1 MKNIFEDLQSCYY
14 LFVIYP
20 ILMKTYI
27 IICGFADVVA
37 GGPIYYANKVR
48 YMEQLGWRVIVIPTN
63 KGKKVLIRGMEKFLG
78 PYVPFIL
85 DSPNEYNRK
94 QRERLVDY
102 LESFV
107 PKDRGET
114 IIETGTDY
122 TNYWGEALAERI
134 HAKHIVIFLD
144 EQNPRVTEG
153 VIEFYKFK
161 YDREEL
167 ACISIPVMQNLFK
180 GYLTLEADE
189 CCALQCACTN
199 TLDDY
204 EHKINSLIP
213 KSDYNIGYIGRLEKP
228 FFSIIVDEF
237 ISFCK
242 RNGRKKITVV
252 FFGGAFE
259 QKTVGALEDKFK
271 SLSNVRVFV
280 TGYLFP
286 LPIAALR
293 KMDVFVSGA
302 GSARV
307 AAKAGVLSV
316 QVDMLSYEPLGIM
329 LDYTFTNY
337 KKCPIGNN
345 ISDYLNWILVR
356 KDPKLPLPLEV
367 NYKKD
372 WDFVCECFEEHLK
385 FIEQSSSESAYYDL
399 SQLGISSKQKMRRFF
414 RAILGL
420 KWYNYL
426 RGNQL
431 YLFIWSLIQR
441 FKSSK

>member
-1 MKNIFEDLQSCYY
+1 
-14 LFVIYP
+14 
-20 ILMKTYI
+20 MKTYI

-48 YMEQLGWRVIVIPTN
+48 YMEQLGWQVIVIPTN
-63 KGKKVLIRGMEKFLG
+63 KGEKVLVRGMEKFLG

-85 DSPNEYNRK
+85 DNPNEYNKK
-94 QRERLVDY
+94 QREKLVDY

-144 EQNPRVTEG
+144 EQNLRVTG
-153 VIEFYKFK
+153 NVINFYKFK
-161 YDREEL
+161 YVRHEL
-167 ACISIPVMQNLFK
+167 ACITKPVMQNLFK
-180 GYLTLEADE
+180 GYLDLDLKE
-189 CCALQCACTN
+189 CSALRCNCTN
-199 TLDDY
+199 ALDDY

-237 ISFCK
+237 INFSKKNCE
-242 RNGRKKITVV
+242 KKITVV

-259 QKTVGALEDKFK
+259 QKTIDALEDKFK
-271 SLSNVRVFV
+271 SLSNVRIFI

-302 GSARV
+302 GSASV
-307 AAKAGVLSV
+307 AAKAGVLSIYI
-316 QVDMLSYEPLGIM
+316 DMLSYQPLGIM
-329 LDYTFTNY
+329 LDYEYLNY
-337 KKCPIGNN
+337 AKCPYGETIC
-345 ISDYLNWILVR
+345 DYLNWILVR
-356 KDPKLPLPLEV
+356 KEPKLPLPLEV

>member
-1 MKNIFEDLQSCYY
+1 MR
-14 LFVIYP
+14 
-20 ILMKTYI
+20 TYI
-27 IICGFADVVA
+27 IICGFADVIA

-48 YMEQLGWRVIVIPTN
+48 YMEQFGWQVIVIPTN
-63 KGKKVLIRGMEKFLG
+63 NGKKVLVQGMEKFLG

-144 EQNPRVTEG
+144 EQNSRVTG
-153 VIEFYKFK
+153 NVINFYKFK
-161 YDREEL
+161 YARHEL
-167 ACISIPVMQNLFK
+167 ACITKPVMQNLFK
-180 GYLTLEADE
+180 GYMTLDLKE
-189 CCALQCACTN
+189 CYALRCDCTN
-199 TLDDY
+199 VLDDY
-204 EHKINSLIP
+204 EHEINSLIP

-259 QKTVGALEDKFK
+259 QKTVDALEDKFK
-271 SLSNVRVFV
+271 SLSNVRIFV

-337 KKCPIGNN
+337 KKCPIGNK
-345 ISDYLNWILVR
+345 ISDYLDWILVH
-356 KDPKLPLPLEV
+356 KEPKLPLPLGV

-385 FIEQSSSESAYYDL
+385 FIEQSSSEPAYYNL
-399 SQLGISSKQKMRRFF
+399 SKLGISLKQKMRKIF
-414 RAILGL
+414 RSILGL
-420 KWYNYL
+420 KLYNFLRKNKIYL
-426 RGNQL
+426 
-431 YLFIWSLIQR
+431 SLWNCLQK
-441 FKSSK
+441 FKS

>member
-1 MKNIFEDLQSCYY
+1 
-14 LFVIYP
+14 
-20 ILMKTYI
+20 MKTYI

-85 DSPNEYNRK
+85 DSPNEYNKK
-94 QRERLVDY
+94 QREVLIDY

-107 PKDRGET
+107 PKNKGET

-144 EQNPRVTEG
+144 EQNPRVTG
-153 VIEFYKFK
+153 NVINFYKFK
-161 YDREEL
+161 YARHEL
-167 ACISIPVMQNLFK
+167 TCITKPVMQKLFK
-180 GYLTLEADE
+180 GYMTLDLKE
-189 CCALQCACTN
+189 CFALQCACTN

-204 EHKINSLIP
+204 EHEINSLIP

-237 ISFCK
+237 INFCK
-242 RNGRKKITVV
+242 KNGKKKITVV

-259 QKTVGALEDKFK
+259 QKTVDALKDNFK
-271 SLSNVRVFV
+271 SLSNVRILI

-329 LDYTFTNY
+329 LDYAFINY

-372 WDFVCECFEEHLK
+372 WDFVCKCFEEHLK
-385 FIEQSSSESAYYDL
+385 FIEQSSTEPAYYDL

>member
-1 MKNIFEDLQSCYY
+1 
-14 LFVIYP
+14 
-20 ILMKTYI
+20 MKTYI
-27 IICGFADVVA
+27 VICGFADVVA

-63 KGKKVLIRGMEKFLG
+63 KGEKVLVRGMEKFLG

-85 DSPNEYNRK
+85 DNPNEYNRK

-144 EQNPRVTEG
+144 EQNSRVTER
-153 VIEFYKFK
+153 VIDFYKYK
-161 YDREEL
+161 YDRHEL
-167 ACISIPVMQNLFK
+167 ACITKPVMQNLFK
-180 GYLTLEADE
+180 YYMPIDLKE
-189 CCALQCACTN
+189 CYSLRCDCTN
-199 TLDDY
+199 ALDDY
-204 EHKINSLIP
+204 EHKITSLIH

-228 FFSIIVDEF
+228 FFSAIVDGL
-237 ISFCK
+237 ISFCLK
-242 RNGRKKITVV
+242 NDNKNISIV

-259 QKTVGALEDKFK
+259 QKTVDALEYKFK
-271 SLSNVRVFV
+271 SLRNVQIFI

-302 GSARV
+302 GSASV

-337 KKCPIGNN
+337 KKCPIGNK
-345 ISDYLNWILVR
+345 ISDYLDWILVR
-356 KDPKLPLPLEV
+356 KEPKLPLPLEV

-372 WDFVCECFEEHLK
+372 WDFVCEYFEEHLK

>member
-1 MKNIFEDLQSCYY
+1 MR
-14 LFVIYP
+14 
-20 ILMKTYI
+20 TYI
-27 IICGFADVVA
+27 IICGFADVIA

-48 YMEQLGWRVIVIPTN
+48 YMEQFGWQVIVIPTN
-63 KGKKVLIRGMEKFLG
+63 NGKKVLVQGMEKFLG

-85 DSPNEYNRK
+85 DSPNEYNKK
-94 QRERLVDY
+94 QREILIDY

-107 PKDRGET
+107 PKEREKT

-134 HAKHIVIFLD
+134 NAKHIVIFLD
-144 EQNPRVTEG
+144 EQNPRVTKD
-153 VIEFYKFK
+153 VIDFYKFK
-161 YDREEL
+161 YNRHEL
-167 ACISIPVMQNLFK
+167 ACITKPVMQNLFK
-180 GYLTLEADE
+180 GYMTLDLKE
-189 CCALQCACTN
+189 CYALRCDCTN
-199 TLDDY
+199 VLDDY
-204 EHKINSLIP
+204 EHEINSLIP

-259 QKTVGALEDKFK
+259 QKTVDALEDKFK
-271 SLSNVRVFV
+271 SLSNVRIFV

-337 KKCPIGNN
+337 KKCPIGNK
-345 ISDYLNWILVR
+345 ISDYLDWILVH
-356 KDPKLPLPLEV
+356 KEPKLPLPLGV

-385 FIEQSSSESAYYDL
+385 FIEQSSSEPAYYNL
-399 SQLGISSKQKMRRFF
+399 SKLGISLKQKMRKIF
-414 RAILGL
+414 RSILGL
-420 KWYNYL
+420 KLYNFLRKNKIYL
-426 RGNQL
+426 
-431 YLFIWSLIQR
+431 SLWNCLQK
-441 FKSSK
+441 FKS

>member
-1 MKNIFEDLQSCYY
+1 
-14 LFVIYP
+14 
-20 ILMKTYI
+20 MKTYI

-63 KGKKVLIRGMEKFLG
+63 KGKKVLVRGMEKFLG

-85 DSPNEYNRK
+85 DSPNEYYRK
-94 QRERLVDY
+94 QREKLVDY

-144 EQNPRVTEG
+144 EQNLRVTVN
-153 VIEFYKFK
+153 VINFYKFK
-161 YDREEL
+161 YVRHEL
-167 ACISIPVMQNLFK
+167 ACITKPVMQNLFK
-180 GYLTLEADE
+180 GYLDLDLKE
-189 CCALQCACTN
+189 CSALRCNCTN
-199 TLDDY
+199 ALDDY

-237 ISFCK
+237 INFSKKNCE
-242 RNGRKKITVV
+242 KKITVV

-259 QKTVGALEDKFK
+259 QKTIDALEDKFK
-271 SLSNVRVFV
+271 SLSNVRIFI

-302 GSARV
+302 GSASV
-307 AAKAGVLSV
+307 AAKAGVLSIYI
-316 QVDMLSYEPLGIM
+316 DMLSYQPLGIM
-329 LDYTFTNY
+329 LDYEYLNY
-337 KKCPIGNN
+337 AKCPYGETIC
-345 ISDYLNWILVR
+345 DYLNWILVR
-356 KDPKLPLPLEV
+356 KETKLPLPLEV

>member
-1 MKNIFEDLQSCYY
+1 
-14 LFVIYP
+14 
-20 ILMKTYI
+20 
-27 IICGFADVVA
+27 
-37 GGPIYYANKVR
+37 
-48 YMEQLGWRVIVIPTN
+48 
-63 KGKKVLIRGMEKFLG
+63 
-78 PYVPFIL
+78 
-85 DSPNEYNRK
+85 
-94 QRERLVDY
+94 
-102 LESFV
+102 
-107 PKDRGET
+107 
-114 IIETGTDY
+114 
-122 TNYWGEALAERI
+122 
-134 HAKHIVIFLD
+134 
-144 EQNPRVTEG
+144 
-153 VIEFYKFK
+153 
-161 YDREEL
+161 
-167 ACISIPVMQNLFK
+167 MQNLFK
-180 GYLTLEADE
+180 GYLDLDLKE
-189 CCALQCACTN
+189 CSALRCNCTN
-199 TLDDY
+199 ALDDY

-228 FFSIIVDEF
+228 FFSIIVDAF
-237 ISFCK
+237 INFCK
-242 RNGRKKITVV
+242 KNGEKKITIV

-259 QKTVGALEDKFK
+259 QKTVDALEDKFK
-271 SLSNVRVFV
+271 SLSNVRIFI

-286 LPIAALR
+286 LPIAALQ

-302 GSARV
+302 GSASV

-316 QVDMLSYEPLGIM
+316 YIDMLSYQPSGIM
-329 LDYTFTNY
+329 LDYEYLNY
-337 KKCPIGNN
+337 AKCPYGET
-345 ISDYLNWILVR
+345 ISDYLNWILVH
-356 KDPKLPLPLEV
+356 KEPKLPLPLEV

>member
-1 MKNIFEDLQSCYY
+1 
-14 LFVIYP
+14 
-20 ILMKTYI
+20 MKTYI
-27 IICGFADVVA
+27 VICGFADVVA

-63 KGKKVLIRGMEKFLG
+63 KGEKVLVRGMEKFLG

-85 DSPNEYNRK
+85 DNPNEYNRK

-144 EQNPRVTEG
+144 EQNSRVTER
-153 VIEFYKFK
+153 VIDFYKYK
-161 YDREEL
+161 YDRHEL
-167 ACISIPVMQNLFK
+167 ACITKPVMQNLFK
-180 GYLTLEADE
+180 YYMPIDLKE
-189 CCALQCACTN
+189 CYSLRCDCTN
-199 TLDDY
+199 ALDDY
-204 EHKINSLIP
+204 EHKITSLIH

-228 FFSIIVDEF
+228 FFSAIVDGL
-237 ISFCK
+237 ISFCLK
-242 RNGRKKITVV
+242 NDNKNISIV

-259 QKTVGALEDKFK
+259 QKTVDALEYKFK
-271 SLSNVRVFV
+271 SLRNVQIFI

-302 GSARV
+302 GSASV

-337 KKCPIGNN
+337 KKCPIGNK
-345 ISDYLNWILVR
+345 ISDYLDWILVR
-356 KDPKLPLPLEV
+356 KEPKLPLPLEV

-431 YLFIWSLIQR
+431 YLFIWSLIQQ

>member
-1 MKNIFEDLQSCYY
+1 
-14 LFVIYP
+14 
-20 ILMKTYI
+20 MKTYI

-48 YMEQLGWRVIVIPTN
+48 YMEQLGWQVIVIPTN
-63 KGKKVLIRGMEKFLG
+63 KGKKVLVRGMEKFLG
-78 PYVPFIL
+78 SYVPFIL

-94 QRERLVDY
+94 QRKRLVDY

-107 PKDRGET
+107 PKERGET

-161 YDREEL
+161 YDRDEL

-204 EHKINSLIP
+204 EHKINSLIL

-237 ISFCK
+237 VSFCK

-259 QKTVGALEDKFK
+259 QKTIDALEDKFK
-271 SLSNVRVFV
+271 SLSNVRIFV

-337 KKCPIGNN
+337 KKCPIGNK
-345 ISDYLNWILVR
+345 ISDYLYWILVH
-356 KDPKLPLPLEV
+356 KEPKLPLPLGV

-385 FIEQSSSESAYYDL
+385 FIEQSSSELAYYDL
-399 SQLGISSKQKMRRFF
+399 SKLGISSKQKMRKIF
-414 RAILGL
+414 RSILGL
-420 KWYNYL
+420 KLYNSLRKNKIYL
-426 RGNQL
+426 
-431 YLFIWSLIQR
+431 SLWNCLQK
-441 FKSSK
+441 FKS

>member
-1 MKNIFEDLQSCYY
+1 
-14 LFVIYP
+14 
-20 ILMKTYI
+20 MKTYI
-27 IICGFADVVA
+27 VICGFADVVA

-63 KGKKVLIRGMEKFLG
+63 KGEKVLVRGMEKFLG

-85 DSPNEYNRK
+85 DNPNEYNRK

-144 EQNPRVTEG
+144 EQNSRVTER
-153 VIEFYKFK
+153 VIDFYKYK
-161 YDREEL
+161 YDRHEL
-167 ACISIPVMQNLFK
+167 ACITKPVMQNLFK
-180 GYLTLEADE
+180 YYMPIDLKE
-189 CCALQCACTN
+189 CYSLRCDCTN
-199 TLDDY
+199 ALDDY
-204 EHKINSLIP
+204 EHKITSLIH

-228 FFSIIVDEF
+228 FFSAIVDGL
-237 ISFCK
+237 ISFCLK
-242 RNGRKKITVV
+242 NDNKNISIV

-259 QKTVGALEDKFK
+259 QKTVDALEYKFK
-271 SLSNVRVFV
+271 SLRNVQIFI

-302 GSARV
+302 GSASV

-337 KKCPIGNN
+337 KKCPIGNK
-345 ISDYLNWILVR
+345 ISDYLDWILVR
-356 KDPKLPLPLEV
+356 KEPKLPLPLEV

-372 WDFVCECFEEHLK
+372 WDL
-385 FIEQSSSESAYYDL
+385 
-399 SQLGISSKQKMRRFF
+399 
-414 RAILGL
+414 
-420 KWYNYL
+420 
-426 RGNQL
+426 
-431 YLFIWSLIQR
+431 
-441 FKSSK
+441 

>member
-1 MKNIFEDLQSCYY
+1 
-14 LFVIYP
+14 
-20 ILMKTYI
+20 MKTYI
-27 IICGFADVVA
+27 VICGFADVVA

-63 KGKKVLIRGMEKFLG
+63 KGEKVLVRGMEKFLG

-85 DSPNEYNRK
+85 DNPNEYNRK

-107 PKDRGET
+107 PKDRGKT

-144 EQNPRVTEG
+144 EQNSRVTER
-153 VIEFYKFK
+153 VIDFYKYK
-161 YDREEL
+161 YDRHEL
-167 ACISIPVMQNLFK
+167 ACITKPVMQNLFK
-180 GYLTLEADE
+180 DYMALDLNE
-189 CCALQCACTN
+189 CFALRCTCTN
-199 TLDDY
+199 VLDDY

-237 ISFCK
+237 INFCK
-242 RNGRKKITVV
+242 KNGEKKITVV

-259 QKTVGALEDKFK
+259 QKTVDALEYKFK
-271 SLSNVRVFV
+271 LLRNVQIFI

-302 GSARV
+302 GSASV
-307 AAKAGVLSV
+307 AAKAGVLSIHI
-316 QVDMLSYEPLGIM
+316 DMLSFQPSGIM
-329 LDYTFTNY
+329 LDYEYLNY
-337 KKCPIGNN
+337 AKCPYGETIC
-345 ISDYLNWILVR
+345 DYLDWILVR
-356 KDPKLPLPLEV
+356 KEPKLPLPLEV

-385 FIEQSSSESAYYDL
+385 FIEQSSSELAYYDL
-399 SQLGISSKQKMRRFF
+399 SKLGISSKQKMRKIF
-414 RAILGL
+414 RSILGFKL
-420 KWYNYL
+420 YNSLRKNKIYL
-426 RGNQL
+426 
-431 YLFIWSLIQR
+431 SLWNCLQK
-441 FKSSK
+441 FKS

>member
-1 MKNIFEDLQSCYY
+1 
-14 LFVIYP
+14 
-20 ILMKTYI
+20 MKTYI

-63 KGKKVLIRGMEKFLG
+63 KGKKVLVRGMEKFLG

-85 DSPNEYNRK
+85 DSPNEYYRK
-94 QRERLVDY
+94 QREKLVDY

-144 EQNPRVTEG
+144 EQNLRVTG
-153 VIEFYKFK
+153 NVINFYKFK
-161 YDREEL
+161 YVRHEL
-167 ACISIPVMQNLFK
+167 ACITKPVMQNLFK
-180 GYLTLEADE
+180 GYLDLDLKE
-189 CCALQCACTN
+189 CTALRCNCTN
-199 TLDDY
+199 ALDDY
-204 EHKINSLIP
+204 EHEINSLIP

-237 ISFCK
+237 INFCK
-242 RNGRKKITVV
+242 KNCEKKITIV

-259 QKTVGALEDKFK
+259 QKTIDALEDKFK
-271 SLSNVRVFV
+271 SLSNVRIFI

-302 GSARV
+302 GSASV
-307 AAKAGVLSV
+307 AAKAGVLSIHI
-316 QVDMLSYEPLGIM
+316 DMLSYQPSGIM
-329 LDYTFTNY
+329 LDYEYLNY
-337 KKCPIGNN
+337 AKCPYGETIC
-345 ISDYLNWILVR
+345 DYLNWILVH
-356 KDPKLPLPLEV
+356 KEPKLPLPLEV

-385 FIEQSSSESAYYDL
+385 FIELSSLEPAYYNL

-414 RAILGL
+414 RTILGL
-420 KWYNYL
+420 KWYNYI
-426 RGNQL
+426 RDNQL
-431 YLFIWSLIQR
+431 YLFIWSFIQR

>member
-1 MKNIFEDLQSCYY
+1 MR
-14 LFVIYP
+14 
-20 ILMKTYI
+20 TYI
-27 IICGFADVVA
+27 IICGFADVIA

-48 YMEQLGWRVIVIPTN
+48 YMEQFGWQVIVIPTN
-63 KGKKVLIRGMEKFLG
+63 NGKKVLVQGMEKFLG

-85 DSPNEYNRK
+85 DSPNEYNKK
-94 QRERLVDY
+94 QREILIDY

-107 PKDRGET
+107 PKEREKT

-134 HAKHIVIFLD
+134 NAKHIVIFLD
-144 EQNPRVTEG
+144 EQNPRVTKD
-153 VIEFYKFK
+153 VIDFYKFK
-161 YDREEL
+161 YNRHEL
-167 ACISIPVMQNLFK
+167 ACITKPVMQNLFK
-180 GYLTLEADE
+180 GYMTLDLKE
-189 CCALQCACTN
+189 CYALRCDCTN
-199 TLDDY
+199 VLDDY
-204 EHKINSLIP
+204 EHEINSLIP

-259 QKTVGALEDKFK
+259 QKTVDALEDKFK

-293 KMDVFVSGA
+293 KMDIFVSGA

-337 KKCPIGNN
+337 KKCPIGNK
-345 ISDYLNWILVR
+345 ISDYLDWILVH
-356 KDPKLPLPLEV
+356 KEPKLPLPLGV

-385 FIEQSSSESAYYDL
+385 FIEQSSSEPAYYDL
-399 SQLGISSKQKMRRFF
+399 SKLGISLKQKMRKIF
-414 RAILGL
+414 RSILGL
-420 KWYNYL
+420 KLYNSLRKNKIYL
-426 RGNQL
+426 
-431 YLFIWSLIQR
+431 SLWNCLQK
-441 FKSSK
+441 FKS